1 MDAPEFASNRLVDV
15 ENTSEEELL
24 VIRKYYARLKT
35 RSQKDKSLQLSH
47 SIVEAEGKYKLKKD
61 IEKDARKK
69 VGHQKVKG
77 KNLQ

>member
-1 MDAPEFASNRLVDV
+1 MTGPEFASNRLVDV

-35 RSQKDKSLQLSH
+35 RSQKDKSLQQSH
-47 SIVEAEGKYKLKKD
+47 AIVEAEDKYELKKD
-61 IEKDARKK
+61 IEKDVRKK

-77 KNLQ
+77 KNLR

>member
-35 RSQKDKSLQLSH
+35 RSQKDKSLQQSH
-47 SIVEAEGKYKLKKD
+47 SIVEAEGKYELKKD
-61 IEKDARKK
+61 IEKDVRKK